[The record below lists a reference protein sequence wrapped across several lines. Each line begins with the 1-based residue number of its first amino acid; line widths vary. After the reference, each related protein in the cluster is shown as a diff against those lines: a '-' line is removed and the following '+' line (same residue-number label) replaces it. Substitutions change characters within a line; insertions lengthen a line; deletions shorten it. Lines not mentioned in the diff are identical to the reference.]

1 MSSLASDN
9 GTDPTEHVSGMA
21 AELTGEDNVP
31 GASPSDRRRKRVREA
46 IILAAEQVFA
56 AEGAQ
61 GLSIRRLAEA
71 VDYSPAALYKYF
83 PSKGAVIAALKEAFF
98 EKLVGRMEDP
108 AALAGDAIGNLRR
121 AFITYVEIGV
131 SHPNHYAAAF
141 ASKGEDDFV
150 TPAEEC
156 NNSEKAYQFLL
167 ARVEHGVR
175 SRQLADINPVYAS
188 LSLWASMHGLTM
200 LMVSL
205 PRFPEFADPELQI
218 SRRQF
223 IEYHADLALRGL
235 AACTAPVPIAPPRQG

>member
-1 MSSLASDN
+1 MSSVASD
-9 GTDPTEHVSGMA
+9 GGITPSEPAPAMATTLAGEEPVS
-21 AELTGEDNVP
+21 
-31 GASPSDRRRKRVREA
+31 GASPSDRRRKRVRDA

-83 PSKGAVIAALKEAFF
+83 PSKGAVIAVLKDAFF

-108 AALAGDAIGNLRR
+108 RALAGDAMSNLRQ
-121 AFITYVEIGV
+121 AFITYVETGV

-141 ASKGEDDFV
+141 SARSEDDFV
-150 TPAEEC
+150 ASDEEC
-156 NNSEKAYQFLL
+156 HNTEKAYEFFE
-167 ARVEHGVR
+167 ARVKDCIS
-175 SRQLADINPVYAS
+175 SRQLTAISPVHAS

-205 PRFPEFADPELQI
+205 PRFPEFAEPELQM
-218 SRRQF
+218 SRREF
-223 IEYHADLALRGL
+223 IEFHADLALHGL
-235 AACTAPVPIAPPRQG
+235 AAWAAPVPHAAP